1 MCLPAKIANVR
12 FPFGVLFAAALFLY
26 AIPSKSQDVPK
37 AMLFAG
43 YTYLHGLPTDERVS
57 LNGWAAGFDLKLT
70 RRLGLAL
77 DVTGAYGASSVI
89 TGSFQIVPSEPGSS
103 IVTVPTVSV
112 GRTQV
117 SILKHSILL
126 GPEFR
131 VWQQRRA
138 TVTLIA
144 GIGVARYTL
153 DSPMFLFS
161 SLNTKPELAASNGFA
176 SGGGVGV
183 DVRLTRRVSYRLL
196 QSRFVAARID
206 FGNSGW
212 QRSIQLATGLVI
224 DLLK

>member
-1 MCLPAKIANVR
+1 MR
-12 FPFGVLFAAALFLY
+12 FPIGILFAAVLFGG
-26 AIPSKSQDVPK
+26 ATAAKSQNVPK
-37 AMLFAG
+37 PTIFTG
-43 YTYLHGLPTDERVS
+43 YSYMHGLPTDQRVS
-57 LNGWAAGFDLKLT
+57 LNGWAAGFDLNLT
-70 RRLGLAL
+70 RRLGLAV
-77 DVTGAYGASSVI
+77 DVTGDYGASSVI
-89 TGSFQIVPSEPGSS
+89 TGSFQVVPSEPGSS

-131 VWQQRRA
+131 VWQKRRA
-138 TVTLIA
+138 TVTLMA

-153 DSPMFLFS
+153 DSPVFLFT

-196 QSRFVAARID
+196 QSRLVAAWID

-224 DLLK
+224 DLMK